1 MSIYH
6 DNGEV
11 KGKWVAAIGLTGVIV
26 AIALLFGLYM
36 GIKSVSRY
44 QKLQEAKNRVKVSEI
59 EIRNQ
64 KQRVLIA
71 QQEAEIRHEQSK
83 GVREAQDEIAKTLTP
98 LYVQFEMVEA
108 MKEIAR
114 SGSNSSV
121 IFIPAGEAGIPIVK
135 DALTNVAP
143 TQKESE

>member
-1 MSIYH
+1 MSEYWTTKKM
-6 DNGEV
+6 V
-11 KGKWVAAIGLTGVIV
+11 TVWSAVAV
-26 AIALLFGLYM
+26 AVLILFIAGLFG
-36 GIKSVSRY
+36 IKAFGRY
-44 QKLQEAKNRVKVSEI
+44 QRLADARNKVKVSTI

-64 KQRVLIA
+64 EQRVLIT
-71 QQEAEIRHEQSK
+71 QQEAQIRHEQSK

-121 IFIPAGEAGIPIVK
+121 IFIPAGEAGIPIIK
-135 DALTNVAP
+135 DALSNNTIGGN
-143 TQKESE
+143 K

>member
-1 MSIYH
+1 MNLYDDH
-6 DNGEV
+6 GNM
-11 KGKWVAAIGLTGVIV
+11 KGKWIVTFVSAGVV
-26 AIALLFGLYM
+26 VLIALLLGLYM
-36 GIKSVSRY
+36 GTKAIGRY
-44 QKLQEAKNRVKVSEI
+44 QKLQEAKNRVKVSQI

-64 KQRVLIA
+64 QQRVLIA

-121 IFIPAGEAGIPIVK
+121 IFIPAGEAGIPLIT
-135 DALTNVAP
+135 DAMNKA
-143 TQKESE
+143 QGE

>member
-1 MSIYH
+1 MSY
-6 DNGEV
+6 DDPV
-11 KGKWVAAIGLTGVIV
+11 PPKKVAAIGTIV
-26 AIALLFGLYM
+26 FVVVVGLIISMLFG
-36 GIKSVSRY
+36 IKAFGRY
-44 QKLQEAKNRVKVSEI
+44 QRLADARNKVKVSQI

-64 KQRVLIA
+64 EQRVLIA

-121 IFIPAGEAGIPIVK
+121 IFIPAGEAGIPIIQ
-135 DALTNVAP
+135 DALRSTVQAEKN
-143 TQKESE
+143 E